1 MKVIILFFQ
10 MFTIADWMLLI
21 AVIILAIWYGWQL
34 YKQAQEQRRIKNSF
48 GIKRLTD
55 AQKATIYM
63 RAGRKR

>member
-1 MKVIILFFQ
+1 